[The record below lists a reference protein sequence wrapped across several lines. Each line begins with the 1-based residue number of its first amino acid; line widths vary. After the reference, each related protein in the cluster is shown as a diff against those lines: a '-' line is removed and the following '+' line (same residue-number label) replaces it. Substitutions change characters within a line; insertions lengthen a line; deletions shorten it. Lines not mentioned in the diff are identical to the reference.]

1 MAEGRF
7 YSRQPATGVKRA
19 SAEVRTDGPA
29 PLPLMALQK
38 AHPEAAE
45 ALAARADEL
54 ERELRDAVQLDFAV
68 PDGKLSIRSHG
79 ALERTPQAAVKI
91 AVALVEEGV
100 LSREEALLRVLPA
113 HIDRL
118 LLPSFEPAEV
128 RQATRQGRLL
138 ATGQGVGEGVV
149 AGTAARDVASAWRLL
164 QAGEPA
170 ILVVDELTYR
180 EREVLPMLSGAV
192 VRRRGAARLA
202 ARHYEWPGVVVEDLP
217 EGDTLSLDAASG
229 QVFEGRLTPVPGALP
244 ADAAILLGWADE
256 VRRLQVRANVTSAAG
271 ATLAYALGASGVG
284 LFRIESLLHQSHRL
298 PTFQAALRELC
309 HNEPGEAALQWEAQL
324 REDLTELFAAAS
336 GPFVLRLLDVPT
348 ATNLRYWRDYTHL
361 PGDYF
366 QGPLGLWID
375 ELNPLQGL
383 RGGRLS
389 LVFPALLELQV
400 RAARQAAAGASF
412 RLQLMM
418 PGVCAVEE
426 LRALRRVAG
435 EGVEIGS
442 MLELPR
448 ACLTAGKL
456 AQEASFLSFGTGD
469 LTETTC
475 GISRYDALLS
485 FLPGYLEAG
494 LLPRDPFEAIDEEGV
509 GALMQ
514 IAVQQG
520 RAGRPSLEIG
530 ACGRQAAESVTF
542 CHRLGLDYVS
552 VTPGRVPGARLAA
565 ARAVLDEEA

>member
-1 MAEGRF
+1 
-7 YSRQPATGVKRA
+7 
-19 SAEVRTDGPA
+19 
-29 PLPLMALQK
+29 LLALEK
-38 AHPEAAE
+38 DHPECARQLVAAAAE
-45 ALAARADEL
+45 A
-54 ERELRDAVQLDFAV
+54 ERELRDAAQLDFEV
-68 PDGKLSIRSHG
+68 REG
-79 ALERTPQAAVKI
+79 ALHVVAQGPLERGPQAAVRI

-100 LSREEALLRVLPA
+100 LSREEALLRVRPSD
-113 HIDRL
+113 IDRL
-118 LLPSFEPAEV
+118 LLPSFESAEV

-138 ATGQGVGEGVV
+138 AVGRGLGTGVM
-149 AGTAARDVASAWRLL
+149 AGPVARDVPAAWRLI

-170 ILVVDELTYR
+170 ILMVEELTCR

-192 VRRRGAARLA
+192 VLRGASARLA
-202 ARHYEWPGVVVEDLP
+202 AHHYEWPGVVVDSLP
-217 EGDTLSLDAASG
+217 AGELLSLDAGTG
-229 QVFEGRLTPVPGALP
+229 QVFAGALQLVPGRLS
-244 ADAAILLGWADE
+244 ADAATLLGWADE
-256 VRRLQVRANVTSAAG
+256 VRRLGVRANVTSAAG

-284 LFRIESLLHQSHRL
+284 LFRIESLLHQTHRL

-309 HNEPGEAALQWEAQL
+309 HGPPGEAAAQWEAQL
-324 REDLTELFAAAS
+324 REDLRELFAAVS

-348 ATNLRYWRDYTHL
+348 ATNLRYWRDYTPL
-361 PGDYF
+361 PADYF
-366 QGPLGLWID
+366 HGPLGDWIE
-375 ELNPLQGL
+375 ELNPVQGL

-389 LVFPALLELQV
+389 LLFPEILQLQV

-418 PGVCAVEE
+418 PGVCSVEE
-426 LRALRRVAG
+426 LRALRRAAG

-448 ACLTAGKL
+448 ACLTAGQL
-456 AQEASFLSFGTGD
+456 VEEASFLSFGTGD

-494 LLPRDPFEAIDEEGV
+494 VLARDPYHAIDEEGV
-509 GALMQ
+509 GALME
-514 IAVQQG
+514 IAVRQG

-530 ACGRQAAESVTF
+530 ACGRQAAESVAF

-552 VTPGRVPGARLAA
+552 VPPGRVPGVRLAA
-565 ARAVLDEEA
+565 AQAVLS